1 MDTVQIIYHKL
12 VSITRLQFDVSD
24 SNIIVEEGDLL
35 GWTNTEDFLPLSLD
49 WEFGRNIYIRDL
61 GIDDNGTVIL
71 PRVDVGVYLFED
83 SPLGAVMSAGVNLV
97 EAREYNQIGLL
108 FVDLHNGTITVEGYN
123 GKEVNIGS
131 DIYMFKFRLGWLNY
145 WKVLT

>member
-12 VSITRLQFDVSD
+12 VSIICLQFDVSD
-24 SNIIVEEGDLL
+24 NNIIVEEGDLL

-108 FVDLHNGTITVEGYN
+108 FHSSKYQNPY
-123 GKEVNIGS
+123 S
-131 DIYMFKFRLGWLNY
+131 S
-145 WKVLT
+145 